1 MHTGSKSSAYAKL
14 IVRALQ
20 CGLLSF
26 GFAVGFSEPA
36 QAQLYNG
43 KELVTASL
51 LSDVTAIQ
59 PDQKFRV
66 GVLYRIE
73 PGWHIYWKFSG
84 DSGIPTKIEWQ
95 LPAGFKAG
103 NLQWPLPM
111 REKEPGELEVFD
123 YTSEVLLFAE
133 IEAPASLPAQ
143 PILIQAKTDWLV
155 CQSLCV
161 PGRAQL
167 SLTLA
172 AGGNTPSDSAQ
183 IFQKYASLVPG
194 QPASPVQIG
203 FSRAGKSLI
212 AVVDGVGND
221 AELDFFPVPPED
233 AVIEHVTRNG
243 NKLTIPIDTEV
254 KPISRMNG
262 VLVVGSGNTRKGY
275 EINETTPLAAA
286 RPVSGAS
293 SVGFVG
299 IVQMLGFAMIGGLIL
314 NVMPCVLPVISLK
327 IFGFVSEAGIER
339 KKAFRLSMSFALGI
353 IGCFAALAAI
363 VILLR
368 TAGAQIGWGFQFQDY
383 RFIILISCLVFAFAL
398 NLFGVYELSISAQA
412 TRGLANLARG
422 EGYGGAFFQGVFA
435 TVLATPCTAPFL
447 GTASAFAF
455 AQPGWVTFL
464 VFLFIG
470 FGMALPYLLLAL
482 NPNWLRYLPKPGG
495 WMLRLKQGLGFL
507 LVGTLLWLIWI
518 LGQMRG
524 VDAVIELGAILL
536 MIAILAWIK
545 GSFWTP
551 ISTGRSRILAMVAM
565 VIVLLLAAGSYG
577 FVTKPSQM
585 VWRPFTKSTLDEAL
599 AAGKPVFV
607 DFTADW
613 CITCKTNERF
623 AIDTPRVR
631 QAFLK
636 RNVVALKA
644 DWTKGDP
651 EITQILKQFGR
662 AGVPMYLVYPSGTK
676 EAQPV
681 LLPEL
686 ITSQTVLD
694 ALNKT

>member
-1 MHTGSKSSAYAKL
+1 MHTGSKNPAWAKL
-14 IVRALQ
+14 MVRALQ

-26 GFAVGFSEPA
+26 GFAVWFNEPA

-43 KELVTASL
+43 KQLVIPSL

-59 PDQKFRV
+59 PGQKFRV

-73 PGWHIYWKFSG
+73 PGWHIYWKYSG

-133 IEAPASLPAQ
+133 IEAPAVLPAQ

-161 PGRAQL
+161 PGHAQL

-172 AGGNTPSDSAQ
+172 GGGHTPSDSAQ

-194 QPASPVQIG
+194 QPASPLQIG

-212 AVVDGVGND
+212 AVVDGAGNN
-221 AELDFFPVPPED
+221 AELDFFPIPPED
-233 AVIEHVTRNG
+233 AVIGHVTRDG
-243 NKLTIPIDTEV
+243 NRLTIPIDTEV
-254 KPISRMNG
+254 KPINRMNG

-275 EINETTPLAAA
+275 EISETTPLADA
-286 RPVSGAS
+286 RPASGAPS
-293 SVGFVG
+293 IEFLG
-299 IVQMLGFAMIGGLIL
+299 ILQMLGFAMIGGLIL

-327 IFGFVSEAGIER
+327 IFGFVSEAGIEP
-339 KKAFRLSMSFALGI
+339 KKAFRLSMAFALGI
-353 IGCFAALAAI
+353 IGCFAALAAV

-368 TAGAQIGWGFQFQDY
+368 TAGTQIGWGFQFQDY

-398 NLFGVYELSISAQA
+398 NLFGVYELSVSAQA
-412 TRGLANLARG
+412 TRGLANLASG
-422 EGYGGAFFQGVFA
+422 EGYGAAFFQGVFA

-455 AQPGWVTFL
+455 AQSNWVTFL

-470 FGMALPYLLLAL
+470 FGMALPYLVLAL

-495 WMLRLKQGLGFL
+495 WMLRLKQGMGFL
-507 LVGTLLWLIWI
+507 LAGTLLWLIWI

-524 VDAVIELGAILL
+524 VDAVVELGAILL
-536 MIAILAWIK
+536 VISILAWIK

-551 ISTGRSRILAMVAM
+551 ISTGRSRIFAMVAM

-623 AIDTPRVR
+623 AIDTPPVR

-636 RNVVALKA
+636 QNVVALKA

-676 EAQPV
+676 ESQPV